1 VDAATTFTAVIS
13 ALENFFH
20 EPIDLY
26 AAGVSSTDPPSI
38 LSDGGLYCGAA
49 DTKIH
54 LFPGTTGLGEIGAL
68 RDCISAAL
76 SLTSEPSVKSL
87 VNDAMSTTNLPLNSD
102 GDNYLLED
110 LSSVEV
116 EYTII
121 AAATSVT
128 FPRFSFYTEGD
139 VSGDGS
145 YNWKDIKGTE
155 IGTCHPL
162 PPLSPLLLFFFNVD
176 IFRDKFSITYL
187 KNPPP
192 YLYMPFVYIFVWF
205 IYIHISRVGGRDRWR
220 SCELRS
226 W

>member
-38 LSDGGLYCGAA
+38 LSDGGLYCGAV

-54 LFPGTTGLGEIGAL
+54 LYPGTTGLGEIGAL
-68 RDCISAAL
+68 RDCLSAAL

-155 IGTCHPL
+155 IGTCHPFL
-162 PPLSPLLLFFFNVD
+162 PSSPPPSYFFFNVY
-176 IFRDKFSITYL
+176 IFRDKFSITL
-187 KNPPP
+187 S
-192 YLYMPFVYIFVWF
+192 VYIFGVYLLC
-205 IYIHISRVGGRDRWR
+205 IYLHRYTYIHISRVGGRDWWR
-220 SCELRS
+220 FCELRS
-226 W
+226 R